1 MVPFEIDNLLL
12 PALSR
17 AGNRGNWDSNYELE
31 IHRLVLVAKQDGMM
45 TTIVNVAIVNAKDLF
60 L

>member
-31 IHRLVLVAKQDGMM
+31 IHRLVLVAKQDGP
-45 TTIVNVAIVNAKDLF
+45 VSDV
-60 L
+60 